1 MTPSKQ
7 RHRASS
13 PSSHEGV
20 VRLLPVAPR
29 TDAAL
34 VAALK
39 LREVGA
45 SDLLFD
51 RYGSYVERL
60 VVRVIGLDSEVP
72 DLINEVFAR
81 ALEGIDGLKEPS
93 AMKGWIGSIAI
104 FTSRVFLRKRRTRR
118 RWLNFV
124 SPDDLPEQAAV
135 IAPPQ
140 VSQVLRRTY
149 AVLDTL
155 PADERI
161 AFALRLVEGME
172 LAAIAEIAHV
182 SLATIKRRLGRAQQ
196 LFRAAANR
204 DPLLREH
211 ISALNEREP

>member
-1 MTPSKQ
+1 M
-7 RHRASS
+7 
-13 PSSHEGV
+13 
-20 VRLLPVAPR
+20 
-29 TDAAL
+29 
-34 VAALK
+34 
-39 LREVGA
+39 
-45 SDLLFD
+45 FN